1 MLLNLYSNE
10 WVNKIKALFSEL
22 SKNAENMS
30 RSTLDNFIP
39 VKRTE
44 IGSRNQDKSLKG
56 QIKIL
61 GGKI

>member
-1 MLLNLYSNE
+1 M
-10 WVNKIKALFSEL
+10 NKIKALFSEL